1 MKKIRLDSGKL
12 HKTAR
17 FRYGITGTLCLIL
30 AAVLLYVQWGGQ
42 LLEAR
47 AAGEITY
54 NAKDGV
60 WSEGLKNGTQS
71 GNLTKVTITGMEKPI
86 AGSVKGTVATLY
98 TNSAT
103 QTYKVEDESESQT
116 ISAGYLED
124 ASLSFQ
130 VN

>member
-1 MKKIRLDSGKL
+1 MKKIHLDSGKL

-54 NAKDGV
+54 SAKDGL
-60 WSEGLKNGTQS
+60 WSEGLPPNPDAAR
-71 GNLTKVTITGMEKPI
+71 NLRTGRSPAI
-86 AGSVKGTVATLY
+86 LRR
-98 TNSAT
+98 
-103 QTYKVEDESESQT
+103 
-116 ISAGYLED
+116 
-124 ASLSFQ
+124 
-130 VN
+130 

>member
-1 MKKIRLDSGKL
+1 MKKIHLDSGKL

-54 NAKDGV
+54 SAKDGL
-60 WSEGLKNGTQS
+60 WSEGLKKRDAVRRSYEGDHYRHGKADRRKCKGYR
-71 GNLTKVTITGMEKPI
+71 GN
-86 AGSVKGTVATLY
+86 SV
-98 TNSAT
+98 
-103 QTYKVEDESESQT
+103 YKQRYKD
-116 ISAGYLED
+116 L
-124 ASLSFQ
+124 
-130 VN
+130 

>member
-1 MKKIRLDSGKL
+1 MKKIHLDSGKL

-54 NAKDGV
+54 SAKDGL

-71 GNLTKVTITGMEKPI
+71 GDLTKVTITGMERI
-86 AGSVKGTVATLY
+86 QRQLCI
-98 TNSAT
+98 
-103 QTYKVEDESESQT
+103 QTALQRLIK
-116 ISAGYLED
+116 
-124 ASLSFQ
+124 
-130 VN
+130 